1 MATQKPKLVNTSLDP
16 GLSYLDNPNLDLIA
30 DGALYAGPAG
40 PTSQRGIITNQLQ
53 RITSVVYVNNSMH
66 AGGANNEI
74 QINQDGVITGDNELN
89 YNANTNV
96 LTTGGLVLTGNLQV
110 GGTSNLGNATGLKI
124 SGGSTGQFLKTD
136 GNGNVAWTS
145 VSDYQASANWTAVS
159 GSSMILNKPT
169 LATVA
174 TSGSYNDLSGTP
186 SLSSV
191 ATSGLYSSLSG
202 RPTIPANTSQL
213 LNDSGFIT
221 STGIPVQTGNGG
233 KFLTT
238 DGSITSWATVSGGVG
253 GGVTSYN
260 DLTDKPTIPT
270 KTSDI
275 TNDSTFVTLI
285 EMQNYVNSLINIDGG
300 NASQSY
306 TTTIDGGNA

>member
-1 MATQKPKLVNTSLDP
+1 MATQKPMLVNTSLDP

-53 RITSVVYVNNSMH
+53 RVTTVVYVNNSMH

-96 LTTGGLVLTGNLQV
+96 LTTGGLTLTGNLQV
-110 GGTSNLGNATGLKI
+110 NGTSNLGGPSGLKI
-124 SGGSTGQFLKTD
+124 TGGSTGQFLKTD
-136 GNGNVAWTS
+136 GNGNIAWAS
-145 VSDYQASANWTAVS
+145 VSDYQASANWTAETGTSV
-159 GSSMILNKPT
+159 ILNKPT

-174 TSGSYNDLSGTP
+174 TTGSYNDLLSTP
-186 SLSSV
+186 SFASV

-221 STGIPVQTGNGG
+221 STGIPIQTGNGG

-238 DGSITSWATVSGGVG
+238 DGSIASWATVSG

-260 DLTDKPTIPT
+260 DLTNKPSIPT

-275 TNDSTFVTLI
+275 SNDSNFVTLT
-285 EMQNYVNSLINIDGG
+285 EMQTYVNGLINIDGG
-300 NASQSY
+300 NASVSF